1 MRHTEYGYLD
11 EQDHVYLDY
20 TGSGLAARA
29 QHRAH
34 AQRQAELVLGNP
46 HSVSP
51 TSELATD
58 LVEKT
63 RARVLQ
69 HFNASPDEYAVVFT
83 PNATGAARLIG
94 EAYQFAGTCS
104 PSSSSL
110 SFLSSSSSSS
120 LKTKKKGHKPKQR
133 LILTAD
139 NHNSLNGLREYARRQ
154 GVSTTYVQSA
164 MPDLHISE
172 QALLNAL
179 GPEMPVAAGTK
190 LRSAAEP
197 ASKAKAKQ
205 NARTAKAGGA
215 WRQFLSGVFCGLF
228 DASDDLSDGDEEQDA
243 NNEKSGGRAGNA
255 DAADVA
261 QLPHHT
267 DHDHA
272 HDRGLFAYPAQSN
285 FSGVRHPLR
294 WIAEAQ
300 RHGYD
305 VLLDAAAYLP
315 TSALDLQEHHP
326 DFVLVSW
333 YKLFGFPT
341 GVGCLV
347 ARREA
352 LARLDRPWFSGGTIR
367 AVSVGLD
374 WHAPAHRVEARFE
387 DGTVNFQ
394 AIPDVYTGLEWLASS
409 SDTDKES
416 GSIGGMQAVGTRVR
430 CLTGWFLDRLVVLR
444 HSNGQPM
451 ARLYGPDHCLPDGSN
466 RGGTVTFNFLDPQGQ
481 IVDERIVA
489 SEAAAA
495 RISLRTGCFCNP
507 GAGET
512 ALGFSRAEL
521 RVLQALATN
530 SKPTRAHHTIP
541 PLSLPTPTIDSK
553 MTLKEDSNKNGHGRS
568 SSSSSNESLVSAKAD
583 SAKDLT
589 RSESVGAEAEASA
602 AGSTTSASTDDAS
615 EKQVTK
621 STSSASLASSTSS
634 AASSA
639 ATTTA
644 RSTTTD
650 TGTASDNDW
659 PIAGAVRVSFGVASN
674 TADVDRFFA
683 FARRAFRDRAADN
696 TGLGPRVEC

>member
-1 MRHTEYGYLD
+1 MASILDSYPEYGTTSHLDALRRTEYGYLD
-11 EQDHVYLDY
+11 EQGHVYLDY

-51 TSELATD
+51 TSALATD

-69 HFNASPDEYAVVFT
+69 HLNASPEEYAVVFT
-83 PNATGAARLIG
+83 PNATGAARLVG
-94 EAYQFAGTCS
+94 EAYHFAGTSTLAPTS
-104 PSSSSL
+104 PASSSKRGSRQ
-110 SFLSSSSSSS
+110 SA
-120 LKTKKKGHKPKQR
+120 QR

-154 GVSTTYVQSA
+154 GVSTTYVQSTP
-164 MPDLHISE
+164 PDLHIDE
-172 QALLNAL
+172 KAVLDVL
-179 GPEMPVAAGTK
+179 GPEPEVPDVSESASTKSNWAAK
-190 LRSAAEP
+190 I
-197 ASKAKAKQ
+197 KAKSSLKRKY
-205 NARTAKAGGA
+205 RTKVGTLK
-215 WRQFLSGVFCGLF
+215 RFLSSAFCGL
-228 DASDDLSDGDEEQDA
+228 LGTDGLPEANKNEKQDSAAGDA
-243 NNEKSGGRAGNA
+243 NT
-255 DAADVA
+255 A
-261 QLPHHT
+261 QELPRHMN
-267 DHDHA
+267 HDHA

-300 RHGYD
+300 RRGYD

-315 TSALDLQEHHP
+315 TATLDLQEYHP

-333 YKLFGFPT
+333 YKLFGYPT

-347 ARREA
+347 ARRAA

-374 WHAPAHRVEARFE
+374 WHAPAHRVEAQFE

-409 SDTDKES
+409 AKASSTNGVGGVGGVD
-416 GSIGGMQAVGTRVR
+416 GIGGMAAISTRVR

-451 ARLYGPDHCLPDGSN
+451 IRLYGPDHCLADGSN

-481 IVDERIVA
+481 IIDERVVA
-489 SEAAAA
+489 SEAAAT

-530 SKPTRAHHTIP
+530 SKPKPSKIVTVNAH
-541 PLSLPTPTIDSK
+541 D
-553 MTLKEDSNKNGHGRS
+553 DNGHHRRDKSSESFASNADSAKGGLSRTKSVS
-568 SSSSSNESLVSAKAD
+568 SSSSTP
-583 SAKDLT
+583 T
-589 RSESVGAEAEASA
+589 RP
-602 AGSTTSASTDDAS
+602 STPSSDDH
-615 EKQVTK
+615 
-621 STSSASLASSTSS
+621 
-634 AASSA
+634 
-639 ATTTA
+639 
-644 RSTTTD
+644 
-650 TGTASDNDW
+650 DW

-674 TADVDRFFA
+674 TADVDTFFT
-683 FARRAFRDRAADN
+683 FAGVFRDRVANN

>member
-1 MRHTEYGYLD
+1 MASILDSYPEYGTTSHLDALRRTEYGYLD
-11 EQDHVYLDY
+11 EQGHVYLDY

-51 TSELATD
+51 TSALATD

-69 HFNASPDEYAVVFT
+69 HLNASPEEYAVVFT
-83 PNATGAARLIG
+83 PNATGAARLVG
-94 EAYQFAGTCS
+94 EAYHFAGTS
-104 PSSSSL
+104 NLAPTSSVSRSKRR
-110 SFLSSSSSSS
+110 SRI
-120 LKTKKKGHKPKQR
+120 PAQR
-133 LILTAD
+133 LVLTAD

-154 GVSTTYVQSA
+154 GVSTTYVQSTP
-164 MPDLHISE
+164 PDLHINE
-172 QALLNAL
+172 KALLDAL
-179 GPEMPVAAGTK
+179 GPEPEVPDVPETTTAK
-190 LRSAAEP
+190 I
-197 ASKAKAKQ
+197 KAKSSLTRKC
-205 NARTAKAGGA
+205 RAKAGTLK
-215 WRQFLSGVFCGLF
+215 RFLSSAFCGLL
-228 DASDDLSDGDEEQDA
+228 DTTDGTPEA
-243 NNEKSGGRAGNA
+243 NETVTQSEIKNEKLGIAAGDTNT
-255 DAADVA
+255 A
-261 QLPHHT
+261 QDLLHHT

-300 RHGYD
+300 RRGYD

-315 TSALDLQEHHP
+315 TATLDLQMYHP

-333 YKLFGFPT
+333 YKLFGYPT

-347 ARREA
+347 ARRAA

-374 WHAPAHRVEARFE
+374 WHAPAHRIEAQFE

-409 SDTDKES
+409 AQAAASS
-416 GSIGGMQAVGTRVR
+416 NGIRGVGGMAAVSTRVR

-451 ARLYGPDHCLPDGSN
+451 IRLYGPNHCLADGSN

-481 IVDERIVA
+481 IIDERVVA
-489 SEAAAA
+489 SEATAA

-521 RVLQALATN
+521 RVLQALAAS
-530 SKPTRAHHTIP
+530 SKPTKPTKPITLNAH
-541 PLSLPTPTIDSK
+541 D
-553 MTLKEDSNKNGHGRS
+553 ENGHHRRDKS
-568 SSSSSNESLVSAKAD
+568 SESFASNAD
-583 SAKDLT
+583 SAKGGLS
-589 RSESVGAEAEASA
+589 R
-602 AGSTTSASTDDAS
+602 
-615 EKQVTK
+615 TK
-621 STSSASLASSTSS
+621 SVSSSTSS
-634 AASSA
+634 SS
-639 ATTTA
+639 TPT
-644 RSTTTD
+644 RPSTPSGD
-650 TGTASDNDW
+650 DGDDVHDW

-674 TADVDRFFA
+674 TADVDTFFT
-683 FARRAFRDRAADN
+683 FAGVFRDRVANN

>member
-1 MRHTEYGYLD
+1 MTSILDSYPEYGTTSHLDTMRHTEYGYLD

-34 AQRQAELVLGNP
+34 AQRQAEFVLGNP

-94 EAYQFAGTCS
+94 EAYQFAGA
-104 PSSSSL
+104 SSSK
-110 SFLSSSSSSS
+110 F
-120 LKTKKKGHKPKQR
+120 KKKGHKPKQR
-133 LILTAD
+133 LVLTAD

-154 GVSTTYVQSA
+154 GVSTTYVQSE
-164 MPDLHISE
+164 MPDLHINE
-172 QALLNAL
+172 QTLLNAL
-179 GPEMPVAAGTK
+179 GPEMPEMASTKSKSTNNSKSKPNRNRNSGTK
-190 LRSAAEP
+190 
-197 ASKAKAKQ
+197 ASPWKKL
-205 NARTAKAGGA
+205 
-215 WRQFLSGVFCGLF
+215 LSGVLCGLL
-228 DASDDLSDGDEEQDA
+228 DVDEEEEHEA
-243 NNEKSGGRAGNA
+243 NEKNGHAEDSDAG
-255 DAADVA
+255 VT

-267 DHDHA
+267 DHDHG
-272 HDRGLFAYPAQSN
+272 HERGLFAYPAQSN

-294 WIAEAQ
+294 WIDEAQ
-300 RHGYD
+300 RRGYD

-315 TSALDLQEHHP
+315 TSTLDLQQYHP

-333 YKLFGFPT
+333 YKLFGYPT

-374 WHAPAHRVEARFE
+374 WHAPAHRVEAQFE

-409 SDTDKES
+409 DKES
-416 GSIGGMQAVGTRVR
+416 GIGGMKAVGTRVR

-451 ARLYGPDHCLPDGSN
+451 IRLYGPDHCLPDGSN

-481 IVDERIVA
+481 IIDERVVA
-489 SEAAAA
+489 SEAAVE

-521 RVLQALATN
+521 RVLQALAAN
-530 SKPTRAHHTIP
+530 SKPASSHSSHITIP
-541 PLSLPTPTIDSK
+541 PLSLPTPTLDSK
-553 MTLKEDSNKNGHGRS
+553 MTLKKDDSQNGHGRS
-568 SSSSSNESLVSAKAD
+568 NSSESLVSAKAD
-583 SAKDLT
+583 SAKELT
-589 RSESVGAEAEASA
+589 RTESAEPSPASSSATSTKSANTGA
-602 AGSTTSASTDDAS
+602 D
-615 EKQVTK
+615 KQLAK
-621 STSSASLASSTSS
+621 STSSTSLASST
-634 AASSA
+634 
-639 ATTTA
+639 AT
-644 RSTTTD
+644 STT
-650 TGTASDNDW
+650 SDDDW

-674 TADVDRFFA
+674 TVDVDKFFA

>member
-1 MRHTEYGYLD
+1 MASILDSYPEYGTTSHLDTMRHTEYGYLD

-34 AQRQAELVLGNP
+34 AQRQADLVLGNP

-58 LVEKT
+58 LVEKA

-69 HFNASPDEYAVVFT
+69 HFNASPDEYAVIFT

-94 EAYQFAGTCS
+94 EAYQYNGGSDTN
-104 PSSSSL
+104 
-110 SFLSSSSSSS
+110 
-120 LKTKKKGHKPKQR
+120 TKSKSKKGRKPKQR

-154 GVSTTYVQSA
+154 GVSTTYVQSS
-164 MPDLHISE
+164 MPDLHINE
-172 QALLNAL
+172 QALFNAL
-179 GPEMPVAAGTK
+179 GPE
-190 LRSAAEP
+190 EP
-197 ASKAKAKQ
+197 KQVTTNSTTQQDSESKSRRKASPF
-205 NARTAKAGGA
+205 RT
-215 WRQFLSGVFCGLF
+215 FLSGMFCGLF
-228 DASDDLSDGDEEQDA
+228 DNNEDQLGDEEVQ
-243 NNEKSGGRAGNA
+243 EKNDKLGRPS
-255 DAADVA
+255 DDSDVT
-261 QLPHHT
+261 QLPHHS
-267 DHDHA
+267 DHNHS
-272 HDRGLFAYPAQSN
+272 HHRGLFAYPAQSN

-294 WIAEAQ
+294 WVAEAQ
-300 RHGYD
+300 RRGYD

-315 TSALDLQEHHP
+315 TSQLNLQQYHP
-326 DFVLVSW
+326 DFILVSW
-333 YKLFGFPT
+333 YKLFGYPT

-374 WHAPAHRVEARFE
+374 WHAPAHRVEAQFE

-394 AIPDVYTGLEWLASS
+394 AIPDVYTGLEWL
-409 SDTDKES
+409 TS
-416 GSIGGMQAVGTRVR
+416 GADNGIGGMKAISTRVR
-430 CLTGWFLDRLVVLR
+430 CLTGWFLDRLIVMR
-444 HSNGQPM
+444 HSNGLPM
-451 ARLYGPDHCLPDGSN
+451 IRLYGPDHCLPDGSN

-481 IVDERIVA
+481 IIDERIVA
-489 SEAAAA
+489 SEAALA

-521 RVLQALATN
+521 RVLQTLAAN
-530 SKPTRAHHTIP
+530 SKPATAHHHAPTHTLP
-541 PLSLPTPTIDSK
+541 PLALPSPITVTKDNQESK
-553 MTLKEDSNKNGHGRS
+553 ENNGHGRS
-568 SSSSSNESLVSAKAD
+568 KSSESLVSDKAD

-589 RSESVGAEAEASA
+589 RNESADIPS
-602 AGSTTSASTDDAS
+602 SSDNT
-615 EKQVTK
+615 EKKVTK
-621 STSSASLASSTSS
+621 ATSSSSLSSSASSPTTSN
-634 AASSA
+634 
-639 ATTTA
+639 
-644 RSTTTD
+644 
-650 TGTASDNDW
+650 NDW

-674 TADVDRFFA
+674 TDDVDKFFV
-683 FARRAFRDRAADN
+683 FARRAFRDRVADN